1 MMQDTILI
9 TLPMYQHRQSRSVF
23 AIPDFRNLGVMLR
36 ILLSLNLLLLCSAL
50 FQNDGDSL
58 LLRILGRA
66 SWAEPS
72 LLLSLGLL
80 GLLSPWLAGQR
91 YASILVAIISMLCV
105 VVQDRLLNPLEPPR
119 LDRPLLSGMLAL
131 LLLHYFSLRQR
142 ALSPALGEARLAA
155 LQARIRPHFL
165 FNSLN
170 AAIALIRSRPEKAE
184 MVLENLAD
192 LFRAQMADPSRTS
205 TLEREIELARMYL
218 AIENERLGERLR
230 VSWNIEAALD
240 ASLPPLLLQPL
251 VENAVHH
258 GVERCGH
265 GGEIRVRAQLKG
277 GQLLLSVSNPLSGS
291 QDAPHQGNHMALD
304 NLRERLALFFDAEA
318 SLQVTEAD
326 GQYHTMIRLP
336 YQPAAQTGQAHFP
349 R

>member
-1 MMQDTILI
+1 MRQPLR
-9 TLPMYQHRQSRSVF
+9 QHPAF

-36 ILLSLNLLLLCSAL
+36 ILLSLNLLLLCSAVFL
-50 FQNDGDSL
+50 PDGDTL
-58 LLRILGRA
+58 TLRILSRA
-66 SWAEPS
+66 SWVEPS

-80 GLLSPWLAGQR
+80 GLLSPWLARQQR
-91 YASILVAIISMLCV
+91 GSWLVVALCMLCV
-105 VVQDRLLNPLEPPR
+105 LVQERLLNPLELPR
-119 LDRPLLSGMLAL
+119 LERPLLAGLLAI

-192 LFRAQMADPSRTS
+192 LFRAQMADPGHTS
-205 TLEREIELARMYL
+205 SLEREIELAKMYL
-218 AIENERLGERLR
+218 AIESERLGQRLN
-230 VSWNIEAALD
+230 VVWDIQAALD

-258 GVERCGH
+258 GVERCGA
-265 GGEIRVRAQLKG
+265 GGEIRIRAQLKS
-277 GQLLLSVSNPLSGS
+277 GQLLLSVSNPLTG
-291 QDAPHQGNHMALD
+291 QGEPHRGNRMALD
-304 NLRERLALFFDAEA
+304 NLRERLELFYDAEA
-318 SLQVTEAD
+318 SLQVAAAD
-326 GQYHTMIRLP
+326 GRYHTLVRLP
-336 YQPAAQTGQAHFP
+336 YRPLSPQQQSALLH
-349 R
+349 

>member
-1 MMQDTILI
+1 MMQFRSTECLHMD
-9 TLPMYQHRQSRSVF
+9 QHRRPHTVF

-36 ILLSLNLLLLCSAL
+36 ILLLLNLLLLASTL
-50 FQNDGDSL
+50 FQSDGDSWWLRL
-58 LLRILGRA
+58 LGSA

-72 LLLSLGLL
+72 MLLGLGLL
-80 GLLSPWLAGQR
+80 GAVSPWLSRQR
-91 YASILVAIISMLCV
+91 HASMLVMVISMFCV
-105 VVQDRLLNPLEPPR
+105 LIQDRLLNPLDLPR
-119 LDRPLLSGMLAL
+119 LDRPLLAGLLAL

-142 ALSPALGEARLAA
+142 ALSPALDKARLAA

-192 LFRAQMADPSRTS
+192 LFRAQMADPSRSS
-205 TLEREIELARMYL
+205 TLGREIELARMYL
-218 AIENERLGERLR
+218 AIESERLGERLLVR
-230 VSWNIEAALD
+230 WNIDAALD

-258 GVERCGH
+258 GVERCGL
-265 GGEIRVRAQLKG
+265 GGEIRVRAEIKG
-277 GQLLLSVSNPLSGS
+277 GQLLLSVSNPLSAE
-291 QDAPHQGNHMALD
+291 QDSPHQGNRMALD
-304 NLRERLALFFDAEA
+304 NLRERLALFYDAEA
-318 SLQVTEAD
+318 SLQVAEAD

-336 YQPAAQTGQAHFP
+336 YQPASPAGQNPFP

>member
-1 MMQDTILI
+1 MD
-9 TLPMYQHRQSRSVF
+9 QHRRPHTLF

-36 ILLSLNLLLLCSAL
+36 IMLLLNLLLLICTL
-50 FQNDGDSL
+50 YQGDVDGWWLRL
-58 LLRILGRA
+58 LAGA

-72 LLLSLGLL
+72 MLLGLGLL
-80 GLLSPWLAGQR
+80 GILSPWLGRQR
-91 YASILVAIISMLCV
+91 HASLLVMVVSMLCV
-105 VVQDRLLNPLEPPR
+105 VLLDRLLNPLELPR
-119 LDRPLLSGMLAL
+119 LDRPLLAGLLSL

-192 LFRAQMADPSRTS
+192 LFRAQMADPGRTS

-218 AIENERLGERLR
+218 AIESERLGERLN
-230 VSWNIEAALD
+230 VHWNIDAALD
-240 ASLPPLLLQPL
+240 AGLPPLLLQPL

-258 GVERCGH
+258 GVERCRA
-265 GGEIRVRAQLKG
+265 GGEIRVRAEIKG
-277 GQLLLSVSNPLSGS
+277 GQLLLSVSNPLSAE
-291 QDAPHQGNHMALD
+291 QDSAHQGNRMALD
-304 NLRERLALFFDAEA
+304 NLRERLALFYDAEA
-318 SLQVTEAD
+318 SLQVAQAD
-326 GQYHTMIRLP
+326 GQYHTMVRLP
-336 YQPAAQTGQAHFP
+336 YQPVSPAGQNPFS

>member
-1 MMQDTILI
+1 MHQPRRT
-9 TLPMYQHRQSRSVF
+9 RSLF
-23 AIPDFRNLGVMLR
+23 LIPDFRNLGVMLR
-36 ILLSLNLLLLCSAL
+36 ILLSLNLLLLCCTL
-50 FQNDGDSL
+50 FQDDGDPL
-58 LLRILGRA
+58 LLRILAQA

-72 LLLSLGLL
+72 MLLSLGLL
-80 GLLSPWLAGQR
+80 GLLSPWLGRQR
-91 YASILVAIISMLCV
+91 HAIRLVVAISMCCV
-105 VVQDRLLNPLEPPR
+105 VVQDRLLNPLELMR
-119 LDRPLLSGMLAL
+119 VDRPLLAGLLTL

-142 ALSPALGEARLAA
+142 ALSPALDQARLAA

-192 LFRAQMADPSRTS
+192 LFRAQMADPGRTS

-218 AIENERLGERLR
+218 AIESERLGERLN

-240 ASLPPLLLQPL
+240 AGLPPLLLQPL

-258 GVERCGH
+258 GVERCGA
-265 GGEIRVRAQLKG
+265 GAEIRVRAQIKG
-277 GQLLLSVSNPLSGS
+277 GQLLLSVSNPVATQPGE
-291 QDAPHQGNHMALD
+291 PHRGNRMALD
-304 NLRERLALFFDAEA
+304 NLRERLALFYDAEA
-318 SLQVTEAD
+318 SLQVAEAD
-326 GQYHTMIRLP
+326 GQYHTLIRLP
-336 YQPAAQTGQAHFP
+336 YQPVDPARHTPFS

>member
-1 MMQDTILI
+1 MMQDTTLI
-9 TLPMYQHRQSRSVF
+9 SLPMYQLRRPRTVF

-36 ILLSLNLLLLCSAL
+36 ILLSLNLLLLGTAL
-50 FQNDGDSL
+50 FHSDGDPL
-58 LLRILGRA
+58 LLRILGLA
-66 SWAEPS
+66 SWAEPAM
-72 LLLSLGLL
+72 LLSLGLL
-80 GLLSPWLAGQR
+80 GLLSPWLAR
-91 YASILVAIISMLCV
+91 RRHASMLVAVISMLCV
-105 VVQDRLLNPLEPPR
+105 VVQDRLLNPMDLPR
-119 LDRPLLSGMLAL
+119 LDRTVLAGLLAL

-170 AAIALIRSRPEKAE
+170 AAIALIRSRPDKAE

-192 LFRAQMADPSRTS
+192 LFRAQMADPGRSS

-218 AIENERLGERLR
+218 AIESERLGERLQ
-230 VSWNIEAALD
+230 VSWQIEATLD
-240 ASLPPLLLQPL
+240 AGLPPLLLQPL

-265 GGEIRVRAQLKG
+265 GGEIRVRAQIKG
-277 GQLLLSVSNPLSGS
+277 GQLLLSVSNPLSAS
-291 QDAPHQGNHMALD
+291 PDAPHQGNRMALD
-304 NLRERLALFFDAEA
+304 NLRERLALFYDAEA
-318 SLQVTEAD
+318 SLQVAEAD

-336 YQPAAQTGQAHFP
+336 YQPADPAAQLPFS

>member
-9 TLPMYQHRQSRSVF
+9 ILPMYQHRQPRSVF

-72 LLLSLGLL
+72 MLLSLGLL

-105 VVQDRLLNPLEPPR
+105 VVQDRLLNSLEPPR
-119 LDRPLLSGMLAL
+119 LDRPLLSGMLAF

-170 AAIALIRSRPEKAE
+170 AAITLIRSRPEKAE

-265 GGEIRVRAQLKG
+265 GGEIRVRAQIKG

-291 QDAPHQGNHMALD
+291 QDAPHQGNRMALD

-326 GQYHTMIRLP
+326 GLYHTMIRLP
-336 YQPAAQTGQAHFP
+336 YQPADQTVQAHFP

>member
-1 MMQDTILI
+1 MMQDTTLI
-9 TLPMYQHRQSRSVF
+9 STAMQPPHHAHTVF

-36 ILLSLNLLLLCSAL
+36 ILLAINLLLLACAV
-50 FQNDGDSL
+50 FQPGDDTL
-58 LLRILGRA
+58 LLRILSLA
-66 SWAEPS
+66 SWVEPS

-80 GLLSPWLAGQR
+80 SLLSPWLARQPR
-91 YASILVAIISMLCV
+91 ASWQVAAICMLCV
-105 VVQDRLLNPLEPPR
+105 VVQDRLLNTQDMLS
-119 LDRPLLSGMLAL
+119 LDRPALAALLAL

-192 LFRAQMADPSRTS
+192 LFRAQMADPGRASS
-205 TLEREIELARMYL
+205 LEREIELAKMYL
-218 AIENERLGERLR
+218 AIESERLGQRLN
-230 VSWNIEAALD
+230 VVWDVQAELD

-258 GVERCGH
+258 GVERCHH
-265 GGEIRVRAQLKG
+265 GGEIRVRAQIKG
-277 GQLLLSVSNPLSGS
+277 GQLLLSVSNPLASG
-291 QDAPHQGNHMALD
+291 QDAPHNGNRMALD
-304 NLRERLALFFDAEA
+304 NLRERLELFYDAEA
-318 SLQVTEAD
+318 SLQVAVAD
-326 GQYHTMIRLP
+326 NHYHTLIRLP
-336 YQPAAQTGQAHFP
+336 YRPLPRDTASSFP